1 MFRLQIVSAAFI
13 AVQEWSII
21 CSWRVLQIIARPMT
35 VIVSDSEPAARQT
48 VTGTAVTAA
57 DVVTSDY
64 ELPQPEINSKSSF
77 DDFRLYENN

>member
-1 MFRLQIVSAAFI
+1 
-13 AVQEWSII
+13 
-21 CSWRVLQIIARPMT
+21 MT